1 MRRDKSKSRFQTAM
15 RAVFGLSLLA
25 FIGIAGASDQAQL
38 SLVQTIAYGVLS
50 VATVGVSGYLGG
62 IIR

>member
-1 MRRDKSKSRFQTAM
+1 MKRDKSKTNFQTAM

-38 SLVQTIAYGVLS
+38 SLVQTLVYGALS
-50 VATVGVSGYLGG
+50 VATIGVSGYLGG